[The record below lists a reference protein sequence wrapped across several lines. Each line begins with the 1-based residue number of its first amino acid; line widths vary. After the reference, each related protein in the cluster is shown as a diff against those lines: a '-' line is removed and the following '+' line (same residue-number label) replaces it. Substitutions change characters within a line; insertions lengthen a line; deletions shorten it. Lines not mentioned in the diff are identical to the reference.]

1 MTRPIISRPLSLATL
16 LLAFM
21 GGTIP
26 PGLAQVPA
34 GISGTWKATSSFGNA
49 ERQNQIDLVM
59 VLHQNGNEIT
69 GPLGP
74 SVDRQIFTISNGKI
88 EGNAESFD
96 VGNGQAKISVQF
108 QLENGNAEGRFR
120 TSNQQGV
127 TIQGTGTG
135 KVQVDRMTF
144 DWSAIRDDQRLQG
157 KLEFIKSDK

>member
-1 MTRPIISRPLSLATL
+1 MNKLIISGPLSLPTL

-34 GISGTWKATSSFGNA
+34 GISGTWKATSSSGNA
-49 ERQNQIDLVM
+49 DRQNQIDLVM

-88 EGNAESFD
+88 EGNAVSFD
-96 VGNGQAKISVQF
+96 VVYEQGAFSFERCCGSKISIQF
-108 QLENGNAEGRFR
+108 RLENGDAEGRFGSGR
-120 TSNQQGV
+120 ATSRESRFREPGPGRFRW
-127 TIQGTGTG
+127 IG
-135 KVQVDRMTF
+135 
-144 DWSAIRDDQRLQG
+144 
-157 KLEFIKSDK
+157 

>member
-108 QLENGNAEGRFR
+108 QLENGNAEGRFGSGR
-120 TSNQQGV
+120 ATSRESRFREPGPGRFRW
-127 TIQGTGTG
+127 IG
-135 KVQVDRMTF
+135 
-144 DWSAIRDDQRLQG
+144 
-157 KLEFIKSDK
+157 